1 MGMLPSEGHAKDET
15 RCYTWPTLHNVQFR
29 ISGQNIRDGDEGV
42 MTLVVVVLRV
52 MMRRMVKGMV
62 LMMVM
67 NVMMIMTGAGGND
80 DDDFV
85 DLLLK
90 IVYSLIFF
98 SELLSFA
105 EATGT

>member
-1 MGMLPSEGHAKDET
+1 
-15 RCYTWPTLHNVQFR
+15 
-29 ISGQNIRDGDEGV
+29 
-42 MTLVVVVLRV
+42 
-52 MMRRMVKGMV
+52 MV

-67 NVMMIMTGAGGND
+67 NVIMIMTGAGGND